1 MKTVSASA
9 PVIIVPDGLAY
20 DPARGCALPQ
30 VSFVYRAVL
39 EWVQRELIDRTL
51 YLAPANHFG
60 ASCTEQAAAAA
71 WLHAYQGQVIAA
83 PSRGTGYIDTRG
95 NAAQLRSS
103 LIEQGLWPLEP
114 AILVCAARHRAR
126 AALCFAKEGFALSA
140 TIGIAYAI
148 PADECIVPRLWYY
161 RHPFYHTVYEAIAF
175 LRDYCRAPA
184 QKDSS
189 CS

>member
-1 MKTVSASA
+1 MQTAPAAA

-39 EWVQRELIDRTL
+39 DWVQRELMGRTL

-60 ASCTEQAAAAA
+60 ADCNEQAAAAA
-71 WLHAYQGQVIAA
+71 WLHAYQGQVITA
-83 PSRGTGYIDTRG
+83 PSRGECYIDTRG
-95 NAAQLRSS
+95 NAAQLRSY
-103 LIEQGLWPLEP
+103 LIEQGLWPLAP

-140 TIGIAYAI
+140 TVGVTYTI
-148 PADECIVPRLWYY
+148 PADEFIVPRLWYY
-161 RHPFYHTVYEAIAF
+161 RYPCCHAFYEAAAS
-175 LRDYCRAPA
+175 LRDYCRMPA
-184 QKDSS
+184 QKDLP